1 MWLFTPIGFF
11 SVVADRNRPD
21 QLIIRARVHEDLQA
35 LRDRY
40 LPELLLVDQAGT
52 DYAWR
57 AWVARDRWETAA
69 AAMAA
74 AIDYPNFK
82 NAVQERQGSGR
93 AHAYMEI
100 WQVMY
105 GVQQEAPPGLGR

>member
-11 SVVADRNRPD
+11 SVVADRDRRD

-105 GVQQEAPPGLGR
+105 GVQEAATTTR